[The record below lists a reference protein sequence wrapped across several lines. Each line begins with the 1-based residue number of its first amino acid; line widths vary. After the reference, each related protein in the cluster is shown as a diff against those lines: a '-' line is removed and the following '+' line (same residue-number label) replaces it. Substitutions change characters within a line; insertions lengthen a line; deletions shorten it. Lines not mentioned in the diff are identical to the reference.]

1 VSEIKA
7 LLSKAAALHNSGQ
20 LEPALNLYEGVFQR
34 TLASGRAS
42 DMAEATRRIGYAYQ
56 WSGNIEVATE
66 YLELAYTIARLHDD
80 RSSAARALNGLATIY
95 QVSGQIS
102 LAAASYDVAA
112 SLARDAG
119 DDLTAADIDQNL
131 GTLYNTRGN
140 LDQAMRHYE
149 ASLARHKSIGN
160 RKGVAQVLNNM
171 GVLYLDR
178 GALDEAAQCLDTALN
193 LCEETSDRLSAAPVF
208 LNRAEVFI
216 GRHDYIRARS
226 CCDEAY
232 EIAAQAEDSRTLA
245 EALKYYG
252 IIYRETGKL
261 QLAGTHLQ
269 QAIEIATK
277 YSLPLTEAEARREL
291 ALVCRGQNRNKE
303 ALEALN
309 AAHLL
314 FTSLQARNDQAE
326 VSSRLLQL
334 ERDFLSIVTS
344 WGVSIEEKD
353 QYTKGH
359 CQRVADYAC
368 MIAEEAGIS
377 HAEMVWFR
385 MGAFLHDVGKMEVP
399 PGILHKQGSLTPQ
412 ERAIIEQHTVKG
424 DEMLS
429 EIAFPWDVRPM
440 VRSHHERWDGRGYP
454 DGLMGDQIPLVARI
468 LRIADVYDALTTT
481 RSYRSSLSA
490 QEAREVMRL
499 DDGAFDPSLLE
510 IFDALFPRL
519 RELTIEYDDR
529 DGCAIAG
536 KTAPQYQ
543 STARPKAF
551 PDC

>member
-1 VSEIKA
+1 
-7 LLSKAAALHNSGQ
+7 
-20 LEPALNLYEGVFQR
+20 
-34 TLASGRAS
+34 
-42 DMAEATRRIGYAYQ
+42 MAEATRRIGYAYQ

-66 YLELAYTIARLHDD
+66 YLELAYTIARLHGDQ
-80 RSSAARALNGLATIY
+80 SGAARALNGLATVY

-102 LAAASYDVAA
+102 LAASSYEVAA
-112 SLARDAG
+112 GLARQAG

-131 GTLYNTRGN
+131 GTLCNTRGN
-140 LDQAMRHYE
+140 LDQAMRHYQ
-149 ASLARHKSIGN
+149 ASLAKHEFIGN

-171 GVLYLDR
+171 GVLYLDK
-178 GALDEAAQCLDTALN
+178 GALDEAAHCLDKALA

-208 LNRAEVFI
+208 LNRAEVYI
-216 GRHDYIRARS
+216 GRQDYLSARV

-232 EIAAQAEDSRTLA
+232 EIASQAEDNRTLA

-252 IIYRETGKL
+252 IIYRDTGKL
-261 QLAGTHLQ
+261 HLAATHLQ
-269 QAIEIATK
+269 QAIDFATR

-309 AAHLL
+309 AAHSL
-314 FTSLQARNDQAE
+314 FTALQARNDQAE

-334 ERDFLSIVTS
+334 ERDFISIVTYWS
-344 WGVSIEEKD
+344 VSIEEKD

-377 HAEMVWFR
+377 HSEMVWFR

-399 PGILHKQGSLTPQ
+399 EKILHKQGSLTPQ
-412 ERAIIEQHTVKG
+412 ERNIIEQHTIKG

-429 EIAFPWDVRPM
+429 EIAFPWDIRPM

-454 DGLMGDQIPLVARI
+454 DGLKGADIPLVARI

-481 RSYRSSLSA
+481 RSYRAPISA
-490 QEAREVMRL
+490 QEARDVMRL

-510 IFDALFPRL
+510 IFDLVFPRL
-519 RELTIEYDDR
+519 RELTLQNDTRAVE
-529 DGCAIAG
+529 
-536 KTAPQYQ
+536 TAKGQ
-543 STARPKAF
+543 
-551 PDC
+551 DCPVTV